1 MKKKLIT
8 NKAGNERKAIYSIAA
23 DGNSPSHLSRIHP
36 LLSDNS
42 YPPEAIGNP
51 KRMKEWEEAHKRGEL
66 HIRANSKEEHRQL
79 LRIKWWCQDN
89 GTSTCVIFI
98 DLSRSLLEA
107 SDAVQPL
114 KRYGSIVVN
123 IQQQNTFVHTV
134 QRFRRVADPGLLSF
148 SKRDISGT
156 TYRLAF
162 EAHII
167 LKALQISHSF
177 CFRDFPELSPKHFRK
192 LILRLKRKGKVA
204 SVEPRTCPR
213 FYRLTP
219 KLLMSVMPENTSVSP
234 VGRQMRVV

>member
-1 MKKKLIT
+1 MCKTRKKSDNATT
-8 NKAGNERKAIYSIAA
+8 NCTIAV

-42 YPPEAIGNP
+42 YPPEANGNP

-66 HIRANSKEEHRQL
+66 HIRANSNEEHRQL

-89 GTSTCVIFI
+89 GTSTCVLFI
-98 DLSRSLLEA
+98 DLSESLLEA

-114 KRYGSIVVN
+114 KKHGPMVVN

-134 QRFRRVADPGLLSF
+134 QRFRRVADPGFLSF

-162 EAHII
+162 EALVI
-167 LKALQISHSF
+167 LKALQISRSF
-177 CFRDFPELSPKHFRK
+177 CFRDFPELSPNHFRK
-192 LILRLKRKGKVA
+192 LILLLKRKGKVA
-204 SVEPRTCPR
+204 PVEPRSCPR

-219 KLLMSVMPENTSVSP
+219 KLLMSIMPENTSVSP
-234 VGRQMRVV
+234 LGRQKRVV

>member
-1 MKKKLIT
+1 MCKTRKKSDNSNT
-8 NKAGNERKAIYSIAA
+8 NCAIAV
-23 DGNSPSHLSRIHP
+23 DGSSPSHVSRINS

-42 YPPEAIGNP
+42 YPPEAVGNP

-98 DLSRSLLEA
+98 DLSESLLEA
-107 SDAVQPL
+107 SDAVRPL
-114 KRYGSIVVN
+114 KKCGSVVVN

-156 TYRLAF
+156 AYRLAF
-162 EAHII
+162 EALVIQ
-167 LKALQISHSF
+167 KALQISRNF
-177 CFRDFPELSPKHFRK
+177 CFHDFPELSPKHFRK
-192 LILRLKRKGKVA
+192 LILHLKRKGKVA
-204 SVEPRTCPR
+204 PVEPRTCPR
-213 FYRLTP
+213 FYRITP
-219 KLLMSVMPENTSVSP
+219 KLLMSIMPENTSVSP
-234 VGRQMRVV
+234 VGRQMRVG